1 MENVAL
7 TTCTEVLYLP
17 VESVLPNPNQ
27 PRKFF
32 DMGPLTELA
41 NSILEYGVMQP
52 ISVRQLGSQYE
63 LVAGERRLR
72 ASKLA
77 KMATIPAVIVEIESK
92 DSAFLALIENIQRED
107 LNFIE
112 EAEGFQRLMKD
123 YDFTQEELAEKLG
136 KSQST
141 IANKLRILRLSDRI
155 HTIILE
161 NNLTERHAR
170 ALLKL
175 DSEKLQLT
183 VLDKIIKHSLNVKN
197 TEDLIEAIN
206 KKSSIPMNKLND
218 TTEKRCIKDIRI
230 FTNTVKQAVEIM
242 NKSGVETLY
251 DVVKRDDGYEITILV
266 SY

>member
-17 VESVLPNPNQ
+17 VDSILPNPNQ
-27 PRKFF
+27 PRRFF

-52 ISVRQLGSQYE
+52 ISVRQVGMQYE

-77 KMATIPAVIVEIESK
+77 KMESIPAVIVEIESK

-123 YDFTQEELAEKLG
+123 YEFTQDELADKLG

-141 IANKLRILRLSDRI
+141 IANKLRILRLSDRV
-155 HTIILE
+155 HTILLE
-161 NNLTERHAR
+161 NGLTERHAR
-170 ALLKL
+170 ALLKIE
-175 DSEKLQLT
+175 SEKTQIDILQK
-183 VLDKIIKHSLNVKN
+183 VVKHSLNVKN
-197 TEDLIEAIN
+197 TEDLIEAVI
-206 KKSSIPMNKLND
+206 KKSRRPLQQLND
-218 TTEKRCIKDIRI
+218 TSEKRCIKDIRI

-242 NKSGVETLY
+242 NKSGVETVY
-251 DVVKRDDGYEITILV
+251 DMVKRDDGYEITILV
-266 SY
+266 AY